1 MNHNWSF
8 MKPLA
13 FLIAVSGLAL
23 AQDQAKEHV
32 LFAHDEVHEF
42 HLRFEQPDWYQ
53 QMWTNFTA
61 NGEDVPYI
69 EASFE
74 WRDVKFAKVG
84 VRIKGNSTARVN
96 SIKKPFR
103 IKFNE
108 FTKGQKIDGIGSV
121 NLNNCNLDPSMA
133 RELPY
138 FELAKAAGLKAPRMN
153 YAALYIN
160 SEFYGLYFLG
170 EVINDDYI
178 KDHFVKDEEEGWLY
192 KGDIGSTFE
201 DKGDDKAPYK
211 ATYEKKTYED
221 EDDWSDLINL
231 IAVLNR
237 TPESELA
244 AEIEKVLDIDSFL
257 TAMVLDNLTV
267 NLDNYLGMSQ
277 NYYVYRRPTDN
288 KFEWLVW
295 DPSLAFGAF
304 SGGMN
309 TAQLKTLVLD
319 WPGGTGVGGA
329 LPPGGPGG
337 PGGARSAARP
347 LATKLWAIP
356 AIKARYIEI
365 YRRLA
370 SEVYDADAIIT
381 RMNTLRDLIRPYVER
396 DPNKLHTIEQ
406 FENAMTV
413 EAAAPVP
420 GIPGPGFPG
429 AAAPRGG
436 SAPALEPFL
445 KERIASVKAQL
456 AELP

>member
-1 MNHNWSF
+1 
-8 MKPLA
+8 MKILNLGLLLA
-13 FLIAVSGLAL
+13 FAGLLPAE
-23 AQDQAKEHV
+23 DQAKEHV
-32 LFAHDEVHEF
+32 LFARDEVHEM
-42 HLRFEQPDWYQ
+42 HLRFEQADWYQ
-53 QMWTNFTA
+53 QMWSNFQA

-74 WRDVKFAKVG
+74 WRDVRFDKVG

-108 FTKGQKIDGIGSV
+108 FTKGQKIDGIGSI
-121 NLNNCNLDPSMA
+121 NLNNCNMDPSMA

-138 FELAKAAGLKAPRMN
+138 FELARAAGLKAPRMN

-160 SEFYGLYFLG
+160 SQFYGLYFLG
-170 EVINDDYI
+170 EVINDDYL
-178 KDHFVKDEEEGWLY
+178 DSHFVKEERKGWLY

-201 DKGDDKAPYK
+201 DKGDDKTPYK

-221 EDDWSDLINL
+221 EDDWSDLIGL
-231 IAVLNR
+231 VAALNR
-237 TPESELA
+237 TPSNELP
-244 AEIEKVLDIDSFL
+244 AELDKVLDIDSFL
-257 TAMVLDNLTV
+257 TAMALDNITV
-267 NLDNYLGMSQ
+267 NLDSYVGMSQ

-304 SGGMN
+304 SSGMSA
-309 TAQLKTLVLD
+309 AQLKTLTLE
-319 WPGGTGVGGA
+319 WTGAGVGGGA
-329 LPPGGPGG
+329 PGAAGG
-337 PGGARSAARP
+337 GRSAARP

-356 AIKARYIEI
+356 EVKARYTAI

-370 SEVYDADAIIT
+370 EEVYDAEKLIA

-396 DPNKLHTIEQ
+396 DPNKLHTMQQ

-413 EAAAPVP
+413 ESTVGA
-420 GIPGPGFPG
+420 GPGG
-429 AAAPRGG
+429 QGG
-436 SAPALEPFL
+436 GNAPALEPFL
-445 KERIASVKAQL
+445 RDRIASVKAQL
-456 AELP
+456 AARE